1 MNAKW
6 PVYLTGPSDS
16 MHALG
21 VVSVNFANFERAVT
35 WMFAAIAQKSEDDAR
50 KIHKLITEIF

>member
-6 PVYLTGPSDS
+6 PVYRPDHPTVSRV
-16 MHALG
+16 G